1 MCEIVVRRCYPYDTE
16 VEVIRDMGAFNS
28 TIKFWLSMP
37 AVVEITV
44 TTQDTVFTWLAGQ
57 WTAKSRA

>member
-1 MCEIVVRRCYPYDTE
+1 MCEIVIRRRYPYDTE

-44 TTQDTVFTWLAGQ
+44 TTQDTVFVWVDGKWSAH
-57 WTAKSRA
+57 SRA